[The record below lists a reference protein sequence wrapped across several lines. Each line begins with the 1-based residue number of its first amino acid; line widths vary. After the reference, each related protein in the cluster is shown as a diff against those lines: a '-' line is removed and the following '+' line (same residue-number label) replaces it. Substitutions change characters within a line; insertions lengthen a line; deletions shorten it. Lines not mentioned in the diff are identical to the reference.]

1 MPVPLL
7 AHGVVDGIS
16 TIPYAVPILKTSP
29 WIVLVALLKRYF
41 GGARNTSDRRMHSK
55 VVMITG
61 GTSGIGASIAQR
73 LASQGAQIILLTQHA
88 PSDPFLIDYVED
100 LRNSTGN
107 QLVYAEQVDLS
118 SLYSVRTF
126 ATKWVDNAPPRR
138 LDMIIL
144 CANIMKPSRAKP
156 RTTIDSLDEEWQ
168 VNYLANYHLLSILSP
183 ALRAQPPDRDVRVIF
198 GTCSSYIGATLDFKR
213 LEDSTMRPAAAK
225 PFSASKPATN
235 MSSNSTTKPSNSS
248 NRTTAH
254 TTEAAQSSMY
264 ATSKLALMIFAKSF
278 QSHLSAFQR
287 PDKQPCNTR
296 VLVVDPGFSRT
307 PGTRRWLTAGSLFG
321 LIIYLITWPI
331 WWLVLKSPQQGAQ
344 SFLTA
349 AMDAVFGA
357 PAANIG
363 RVGVGAGAGI
373 AGGMLIKECRERDVL
388 RKEVVDEHVGKQLW
402 EFSSWQIELRE
413 KEGAVR
419 RALEKKKREVE
430 RKKVSA
436 AGSTTA
442 ADAAASTTTTTS
454 ATSAAAAAGVNG
466 DGDGDTDSSQRQGSG
481 QQKPG
486 SRRSRK
492 AKTET

>member
-41 GGARNTSDRRMHSK
+41 GGARNTSDRRMYSK

-183 ALRAQPPDRDVRVIF
+183 ALRAQPADRDVRVIF
-198 GTCSSYIGATLDFKR
+198 GTCSSYIGATLDFKH

-225 PFSASKPATN
+225 PFSSSKPATN
-235 MSSNSTTKPSNSS
+235 RSSNSTTKPSKSPNK
-248 NRTTAH
+248 NTAH
-254 TTEAAQSSMY
+254 STQAAQSSMY

-278 QSHLSAFQR
+278 QSHLSAYQR

-349 AMDAVFGA
+349 AMEAVYGA

-363 RVGVGAGAGI
+363 GVRVGAGI

-388 RKEVVDEHVGKQLW
+388 RKEIVDEHVGKQLW

-430 RKKVSA
+430 RKKEGA
-436 AGSTTA
+436 AGST
-442 ADAAASTTTTTS
+442 AAAATAITSTTS
-454 ATSAAAAAGVNG
+454 ATSAAAAGVNG
-466 DGDGDTDSSQRQGSG
+466 GDDGDTDSSQRQGSG

-486 SRRSRK
+486 SRPSRM
-492 AKTET
+492 AKTDT